1 MNRWQV
7 VRLQGVL
14 EEKEGFS
21 LLHDFQALMIEIYDW
36 ASRMAAGLAA
46 GFRVQSIGNTI
57 EIEHERSSTA
67 ILLTL
72 HLTMAM
78 YPRSA
83 TLKFL
88 AFLPRYSFKKIT
100 ASWDGL
106 SEQIPGVFMCKK
118 PMVKVGTFGCC
129 RNRTLCK
136 FLKIFS
142 QKERVKTSKST
153 EGRGFRGWCDVILGW
168 A

>member
-1 MNRWQV
+1 
-7 VRLQGVL
+7 
-14 EEKEGFS
+14 
-21 LLHDFQALMIEIYDW
+21 
-36 ASRMAAGLAA
+36 MAAGLAA

-88 AFLPRYSFKKIT
+88 AFFPRYSFKKFT
-100 ASWDGL
+100 DS
-106 SEQIPGVFMCKK
+106 
-118 PMVKVGTFGCC
+118 
-129 RNRTLCK
+129 
-136 FLKIFS
+136 
-142 QKERVKTSKST
+142 
-153 EGRGFRGWCDVILGW
+153 
-168 A
+168 